1 MTKKAQNKKEKT
13 APVETKKEEAIA
25 VLPPESTVEIRYNT
39 DILLEKIL
47 EACGDIK
54 KSVDALAER
63 FGGGY

>member
-1 MTKKAQNKKEKT
+1 MTKKTQNKKEKA
-13 APVETKKEEAIA
+13 APVETKEEAIA
-25 VLPPESTVEIRYNT
+25 VFPPKSTVEIKYKT